1 MPLPVIE
8 ITERIAMSQP
18 ARSTAFQLRREAPR
32 TTIEAERQHRK
43 SRLAASYRIFAL
55 KGYDHGLAGHI
66 TARDPE
72 FADRFWVAPLGPWFG
87 HIRMSDLVQVDHDG
101 NILVGEG
108 PINQAGF
115 AIHSAIH
122 KARPDVVAAA
132 HSHSIYG
139 KAWSALGRL
148 LDPISQD
155 SCFFYEQHV
164 LFADFSGIVL
174 DTSEGERIAAA
185 LGDKSAAILQ
195 NHGILTVGKS
205 VEGAVNGYVAFEN
218 ACQAQLLAEAAG
230 TVKPISREIAKHT
243 AGQAFGDDPWA
254 FGFRPLW
261 DRVLREQPD
270 FLE

>member
-1 MPLPVIE
+1 
-8 ITERIAMSQP
+8 MSQA
-18 ARSTAFQLRREAPR
+18 ARSANFEIRREAPR
-32 TTIEAERQHRK
+32 TTLEDEREHRK
-43 SRLAASYRIFAL
+43 SRLAASYRIFAS

-72 FADRFWVAPLGPWFG
+72 FADRFWVAPIGPWFG
-87 HIRMSDLVQVDHDG
+87 HIRVSDLVLVDHDG
-101 NILVGEG
+101 NILAGEG

-122 KARPDVVAAA
+122 KARPDVIAAA

-155 SCFFYEQHV
+155 SCFFYERHV
-164 LFADFSGIVL
+164 LFEDFSGVVL
-174 DTSEGERIAAA
+174 DTSEGERIARVLA
-185 LGDKSAAILQ
+185 DKNFAILQ

-205 VEGAVNGYVAFEN
+205 VEGAVAGYVAFEN
-218 ACQAQLLAEAAG
+218 ACQTQLLAEAAG
-230 TVKPISREIAKHT
+230 TIKPISPAIARHT
-243 AGQAFGDDPWA
+243 AGQSFGHGDPWA
-254 FGFRPLW
+254 FSFRPLW
-261 DRVLREQPD
+261 DRILKEQPD

>member
-1 MPLPVIE
+1 MNQVV
-8 ITERIAMSQP
+8 
-18 ARSTAFQLRREAPR
+18 RSSAFELRREALR
-32 TTIEAERQHRK
+32 TSIADERAHRK
-43 SRLAASYRIFAL
+43 SRLAASYRIFAQ

-87 HIRMSDLVQVDHDG
+87 HIRISDLVLVDHDG
-101 NILVGEG
+101 DILAGEG

-122 KARPDVVAAA
+122 QARPDVVCAA
-132 HSHSIYG
+132 HSHSIHG

-155 SCFFYEQHV
+155 SCFFYERHV
-164 LFADFSGIVL
+164 LFEDFTGIVL
-174 DTSEGERIAAA
+174 DPSEGERIAAK

-195 NHGILTVGKS
+195 NHGILTVGRS
-205 VEGAVNGYVAFEN
+205 VESAVASYVSFEN

-230 TVKPISREIAKHT
+230 TVKAISPEIARYT
-243 AGQAFGDDPWA
+243 ANQSFGDDRGA
-254 FGFRPLW
+254 YGFRPLW
-261 DRVLREQPD
+261 ERVLREQPD

>member
-1 MPLPVIE
+1 MNQVI
-8 ITERIAMSQP
+8 RP
-18 ARSTAFQLRREAPR
+18 TAFQLRGEAPR
-32 TTIEAERQHRK
+32 GTIEEERKHRK
-43 SRLAASYRIFAL
+43 TRLAASYRIFAQ
-55 KGYDHGLAGHI
+55 KGYDHSLAGHI

-72 FADRFWVAPLGPWFG
+72 FADRFWVAPIGPWFG
-87 HIRMSDLVQVDHDG
+87 HIRVSDLVLVDHHG
-101 NILVGEG
+101 NILAGEG

-122 KARPDVVAAA
+122 KARPDVVSAA
-132 HSHSIYG
+132 HAHSTHG

-164 LFADFSGIVL
+164 LFEDFTGIVL

-185 LGDKSAAILQ
+185 LGDKRAAILK

-205 VEGAVNGYVAFEN
+205 VESAIAGYVAFEN
-218 ACQAQLLAEAAG
+218 ACQTQLLAEAAG
-230 TVKPISREIAKHT
+230 TVKPIGHEIARHT
-243 AGQAFGDDPWA
+243 AQQTFGGDPGA
-254 FGFRPLW
+254 YGFRPLW

>member
-1 MPLPVIE
+1 
-8 ITERIAMSQP
+8 MSQV
-18 ARSTAFQLRREAPR
+18 ARSAVFTLRSEAPR
-32 TTIEAERQHRK
+32 ATFNEERQHRK

-72 FADRFWVAPLGPWFG
+72 FQDRFWVAPLGPWFG
-87 HIRMSDLVQVDHDG
+87 HIRVSDLVLVDHDG
-101 NILVGEG
+101 NILAGDG

-122 KARPDVVAAA
+122 KARPDVISAA

-155 SCFFYEQHV
+155 SCFFYEQQA
-164 LFADFSGIVL
+164 LFEDFSGVVL
-174 DTSEGERIAAA
+174 DNSEGERIAAA
-185 LGDKSAAILQ
+185 LGSKRAAILQ

-205 VEGAVNGYVAFEN
+205 VESAVASYVALEN
-218 ACQAQLLAEAAG
+218 ACQAQLLAESAG
-230 TVKPISREIAKHT
+230 TIKPVSHEVARHT
-243 AGQAFGDDPWA
+243 ANQTLGDDPGSW
-254 FGFRPLW
+254 GFRPLW
-261 DRVLREQPD
+261 ERVLREQPD
-270 FLE
+270 FLD

>member
-1 MPLPVIE
+1 MSPL
-8 ITERIAMSQP
+8 AKLD
-18 ARSTAFQLRREAPR
+18 AFSEQREAPR
-32 TTIEAERQHRK
+32 ASFEEERLHRK
-43 SRLAASYRIFAL
+43 RRLAASYRIFAL

-72 FADRFWVAPLGPWFG
+72 FEDRFWVAPIGKWFG
-87 HIRMSDLVQVDHDG
+87 HVRVCDLVLVDHHG
-101 NILVGEG
+101 TILVGEG

-115 AIHSAIH
+115 AIHSEIH

-132 HSHSIYG
+132 HSHSIHG

-155 SCFFYEQHV
+155 SCFFFENHV
-164 LFADFSGIVL
+164 LFDKFSGIVF
-174 DTSEGERIAAA
+174 DNSEGQHIAAA
-185 LGDKSAAILQ
+185 LGDNCAAILQ

-205 VEGAVNGYVAFEN
+205 VESAVATYVSFEV

-230 TVKPISREIAKHT
+230 TIKPISLEVARHT
-243 AGQAFGDDPWA
+243 SAQTRRRDDPGA
-254 FGFRPLW
+254 FDFRQLW
-261 DRVLREQPD
+261 ERVLHEQPD

>member
-1 MPLPVIE
+1 MNTVTRSSAFE
-8 ITERIAMSQP
+8 FRHEARER
-18 ARSTAFQLRREAPR
+18 
-32 TTIEAERQHRK
+32 TIEEERLHRK
-43 SRLAASYRIFAL
+43 RRLAASYRIFAL

-72 FADRFWVAPLGPWFG
+72 HEDRFWVAPVGPWFG
-87 HIRMSDLVQVDHDG
+87 HIRVSDLVLVDHDG
-101 NILVGEG
+101 NIIAGEG

-132 HSHSIYG
+132 HSHSIHG

-148 LDPISQD
+148 LDPLTQD
-155 SCFFYEQHV
+155 SCFFFENHV
-164 LFADFSGIVL
+164 LFEDFTGVVL
-174 DTSEGERIAAA
+174 DRSEGERIAAA
-185 LGDKSAAILQ
+185 LGDKRAAILQ

-205 VEGAVNGYVAFEN
+205 VESAVAGYVAFEN
-218 ACQAQLLAEAAG
+218 ACQTQLLAEAAG
-230 TVKPISREIAKHT
+230 TVKPISPEVARHT
-243 AGQAFGDDPWA
+243 AGQGGRRNDPGA

-261 DRVLREQPD
+261 ERILREQPD

>member
-1 MPLPVIE
+1 LNTFNIKE
-8 ITERIAMSQP
+8 SAMSQA
-18 ARSTAFQLRREAPR
+18 ARSMNFDIRDDAPR
-32 TTIEAERQHRK
+32 VSLEAERQHRK

-55 KGYDHGLAGHI
+55 KGYDLGLAGHI

-72 FADRFWVAPLGPWFG
+72 FPDRFWVAPIGPWFG
-87 HIRMSDLVQVDHDG
+87 HIRVSDLVLVDHDG
-101 NILVGEG
+101 SILAGKG

-122 KARPDVVAAA
+122 KARPDVIAAA

-148 LDPISQD
+148 LDPITQD

-164 LFADFSGIVL
+164 LFEDFTGVVL
-174 DTSEGERIAAA
+174 DTSEGERIAHA
-185 LGDKSAAILQ
+185 LADKNAAILQ

-205 VEGAVNGYVAFEN
+205 VEGAVAAYVALEN
-218 ACQAQLLAEAAG
+218 ACQTQLLAEAAG
-230 TVKPISREIAKHT
+230 SIKPISPAIAKHT
-243 AGQAFGDDPWA
+243 ASQSFRRNDPWA
-254 FGFRPLW
+254 LSFRPLW
-261 DRVLREQPD
+261 DRIVAEQPD

>member
-1 MPLPVIE
+1 
-8 ITERIAMSQP
+8 
-18 ARSTAFQLRREAPR
+18 
-32 TTIEAERQHRK
+32 
-43 SRLAASYRIFAL
+43 L

-87 HIRMSDLVQVDHDG
+87 HIRVSDLVLVDHEG
-101 NILVGEG
+101 NILAGEG

-122 KARPDVVAAA
+122 KARPDVVSAA
-132 HSHSIYG
+132 HSHSIHG

-155 SCFFYEQHV
+155 SCFFFEQHV
-164 LFADFSGIVL
+164 LFGDFTGIVF

-185 LGDKSAAILQ
+185 LGDKRAAILQ

-205 VEGAVNGYVAFEN
+205 VESAVASYVALEN
-218 ACQAQLLAEAAG
+218 ACETQLLAEAAG
-230 TVKPISREIAKHT
+230 SVKLIGPEIARHT
-243 AGQAFGDDPWA
+243 SQQSLGGDPGA
-254 FGFRPLW
+254 YGFRPLW
-261 DRVLREQPD
+261 DRVVREQPD
-270 FLE
+270 FLD

>member
-1 MPLPVIE
+1 MTKIV
-8 ITERIAMSQP
+8 
-18 ARSTAFQLRREAPR
+18 RSAAFQLRSEAPR
-32 TTIEAERQHRK
+32 ASFEEERLHRK
-43 SRLAASYRIFAL
+43 RRLAASYRIFAD
-55 KGYDHGLAGHI
+55 KGYDHSLAGHI

-72 FADRFWVAPLGPWFG
+72 FADRFWVAPIGPWFG
-87 HIRMSDLVQVDHDG
+87 HIRVSDLVLVNHDG
-101 NILVGEG
+101 DILAGQG

-115 AIHSAIH
+115 AIHSEIH

-155 SCFFYEQHV
+155 SCFFYENHV
-164 LFADFSGIVL
+164 LFDDFTGIVL
-174 DTSEGERIAAA
+174 DTSEGQRIAAA
-185 LGDKSAAILQ
+185 LGDKRAAILQ

-205 VEGAVNGYVAFEN
+205 VESAVAGYVSFEN
-218 ACQAQLLAEAAG
+218 ACQTQLLAEAAG
-230 TVKPISREIAKHT
+230 EIKPIGQEVARRT
-243 AGQAFGDDPWA
+243 ANQMLGDDPGA

-261 DRVLREQPD
+261 DRMLREQPD

>member
-1 MPLPVIE
+1 
-8 ITERIAMSQP
+8 MSQA
-18 ARSTAFQLRREAPR
+18 ARSMNFDIRDDAPR
-32 TTIEAERQHRK
+32 VSLEAERQHRK

-55 KGYDHGLAGHI
+55 KGYDLGLAGHI

-72 FADRFWVAPLGPWFG
+72 FPDRFWVAPIGPWFG
-87 HIRMSDLVQVDHDG
+87 HIRVSDLVLVDHDG
-101 NILVGEG
+101 SILAGKG

-122 KARPDVVAAA
+122 KARPDVIAAA

-148 LDPISQD
+148 LDPITQD

-164 LFADFSGIVL
+164 LFEDFTGVVL
-174 DTSEGERIAAA
+174 DTSEGERIAHA
-185 LGDKSAAILQ
+185 LADKNAAILQ

-205 VEGAVNGYVAFEN
+205 VEGAVAAYVALEN
-218 ACQAQLLAEAAG
+218 ACQTQLLAEAAG
-230 TVKPISREIAKHT
+230 SIKPISPAIAKHT
-243 AGQAFGDDPWA
+243 ASQSFGRNDPWA
-254 FGFRPLW
+254 LSFRPLW
-261 DRVLREQPD
+261 DRIVAEQPD

>member
-1 MPLPVIE
+1 
-8 ITERIAMSQP
+8 MSQA
-18 ARSTAFQLRREAPR
+18 ARSASFEIRREAPR
-32 TTIEAERQHRK
+32 TTLEAERQHRK
-43 SRLAASYRIFAL
+43 SRLAASYRIFAS

-72 FADRFWVAPLGPWFG
+72 FADRFWVAPIGPWFG
-87 HIRMSDLVQVDHDG
+87 HIRVSDLVLVDHDG
-101 NILVGEG
+101 NILAGEG

-122 KARPDVVAAA
+122 KARPDVIAAA
-132 HSHSIYG
+132 HSHSLYG

-164 LFADFSGIVL
+164 VFEDFSGVVL
-174 DTSEGERIAAA
+174 DTSEGERIARV
-185 LGDKSAAILQ
+185 LGDKNAAILQ

-205 VEGAVNGYVAFEN
+205 VEGAVAGYVAFEN
-218 ACQAQLLAEAAG
+218 ACQTQLLAEAAG
-230 TVKPISREIAKHT
+230 TIKPISPAIARHT
-243 AGQAFGDDPWA
+243 ASQSFGRADPWA
-254 FGFRPLW
+254 LGFRPLW
-261 DRVLREQPD
+261 DRVLKEQPD

>member
-1 MPLPVIE
+1 MNE
-8 ITERIAMSQP
+8 IVRPS
-18 ARSTAFQLRREAPR
+18 AFKLQGDAPR
-32 TTIEAERQHRK
+32 ASVEEERLHRK
-43 SRLAASYRIFAL
+43 RRLAASYRIFAL

-72 FADRFWVAPLGPWFG
+72 FADRFWVAPIGPWFG
-87 HIRMSDLVQVDHDG
+87 HIRVSDLVLVDHDG
-101 NILVGEG
+101 NILAGEG

-115 AIHSAIH
+115 AIHSEIH

-148 LDPISQD
+148 LDPITQD
-155 SCFFYEQHV
+155 SCFFYENHV
-164 LFADFSGIVL
+164 LFEDFTGVVL
-174 DTSEGERIAAA
+174 DNSEGRRIAQA
-185 LGDKSAAILQ
+185 LGDKRAAILQ

-205 VEGAVNGYVAFEN
+205 VESAVASYVSFEN
-218 ACQAQLLAEAAG
+218 VCQTQLLAEAAG
-230 TVKPISREIAKHT
+230 QIKPISHEVARHT
-243 AGQAFGDDPWA
+243 AGQGGGRDPGA

-261 DRVLREQPD
+261 ERVLREQPD

>member
-1 MPLPVIE
+1 
-8 ITERIAMSQP
+8 MSQV
-18 ARSTAFQLRREAPR
+18 ARSAVFALQGDAPR
-32 TTIEAERQHRK
+32 ATLEAERQHRK
-43 SRLAASYRIFAL
+43 SRLAASYRIFAQ
-55 KGYDHGLAGHI
+55 KGYDLGLAGHI

-72 FADRFWVAPLGPWFG
+72 FPERFWVAPIGPWFG
-87 HIRMSDLVQVDHDG
+87 HIRVSDLVLVDHHG
-101 NILVGEG
+101 NILAGKG

-122 KARPDVVAAA
+122 KARPDVISAA

-155 SCFFYEQHV
+155 SCFFYEQQA
-164 LFADFSGIVL
+164 LFEDFTGVVL

-185 LGDKSAAILQ
+185 LGNKRAAILQ

-205 VEGAVNGYVAFEN
+205 VEGAVSEYVSFEN

-230 TVKPISREIAKHT
+230 PLKPISHDIARRT
-243 AGQAFGDDPWA
+243 AA
-254 FGFRPLW
+254 
-261 DRVLREQPD
+261 
-270 FLE
+270 

>member
-1 MPLPVIE
+1 MNQIVRPP
-8 ITERIAMSQP
+8 
-18 ARSTAFQLRREAPR
+18 AFQLPLDAPR
-32 TTIEAERQHRK
+32 ATVEEERLHRK
-43 SRLAASYRIFAL
+43 RRLAASYRIFSQR
-55 KGYDHGLAGHI
+55 GYDLGLAGHI

-72 FADRFWVAPLGPWFG
+72 FSDRFWVAPIGPWFG
-87 HIRMSDLVQVDHDG
+87 HIRVRDLVLVDHDG
-101 NILVGEG
+101 TILAGEG

-164 LFADFSGIVL
+164 LFEDFSGIVL

-185 LGDKSAAILQ
+185 LGDKRAAILQ

-205 VEGAVNGYVAFEN
+205 VESAVASYVALEN
-218 ACQAQLLAEAAG
+218 ACQTQLLAEAAG
-230 TVKPISREIAKHT
+230 TVKPIDHAVAKHT
-243 AGQAFGDDPWA
+243 STQIWSDDPGA

-261 DRVLREQPD
+261 ERVLREQPD

>member
-1 MPLPVIE
+1 
-8 ITERIAMSQP
+8 MSQVI
-18 ARSTAFQLRREAPR
+18 RSAAFELREDAPR
-32 TTIEAERQHRK
+32 TTIEAERRHRK
-43 SRLAASYRIFAL
+43 SRLAASYRIFAS

-87 HIRMSDLVQVDHDG
+87 LIRVSDLVLVDHAG
-101 NILVGEG
+101 NILAGSG
-108 PINQAGF
+108 PINRAGF

-139 KAWSALGRL
+139 KAWSTLGRL

-155 SCFFYEQHV
+155 SCFFFEQHV
-164 LFADFSGIVL
+164 LFEDFSGVVL

-185 LGDKSAAILQ
+185 LGNKNAAILQ

-205 VEGAVNGYVAFEN
+205 VESAVFGYVSFEN
-218 ACQAQLLAEAAG
+218 ACQTQLLAEAAG
-230 TVKPISREIAKHT
+230 TIKPINPEIARHT
-243 AGQAFGDDPWA
+243 ANQSLGGDPWA
-254 FGFRPLW
+254 EGFRPLW
-261 DRVLREQPD
+261 ERVLQEQPD

>member
-1 MPLPVIE
+1 VFE
-8 ITERIAMSQP
+8 
-18 ARSTAFQLRREAPR
+18 LRREAPR
-32 TTIEAERQHRK
+32 ASPREERQHRK
-43 SRLAASYRIFAL
+43 ERLAASYRIFAQ
-55 KGYDHGLAGHI
+55 KGYDHSLAGHI

-72 FADRFWVAPLGPWFG
+72 FSERFWVAPLGPWFG
-87 HIRMSDLVQVDHDG
+87 HIRVSDLVLVDHDG
-101 NILVGEG
+101 HILEGEG

-122 KARPDVVAAA
+122 KARPDVVSAA

-155 SCFFYEQHV
+155 SCFFYEQHA
-164 LFADFSGIVL
+164 LFEDFSGIVL

-185 LGDKSAAILQ
+185 LGDKRAVILQ

-205 VEGAVNGYVAFEN
+205 VESAVANYVAFEN
-218 ACQAQLLAEAAG
+218 VCQTQLLAEAAG
-230 TVKPISREIAKHT
+230 TIKPIAHEIARHT
-243 AGQAFGDDPWA
+243 AQQIPGDDPGAW
-254 FGFRPLW
+254 GFRPLW
-261 DRVLREQPD
+261 ERTLREQPD